1 MTLRQ
6 RTPMKRST
14 PLVAHAPMSRGT
26 SVLKRSEMKR
36 RRRKVRPGH
45 DQKMLDACREE
56 PCWLLMPRVRC
67 AAIETVVP
75 AHRNQGK
82 GKGLKTPDR
91 LTVPACFNCHRAYD
105 QTTELFR
112 DSHTRDEKRGAF
124 DLAFAGWEPYRA
136 KKMGAPTK

>member
-26 SVLKRSEMKR
+26 SVLKRSEIKR

-45 DQKMLDACREE
+45 DQKMLDACKAE
-56 PCWLLMPRVRC
+56 PCWLLMPRVQC
-67 AAIETVVP
+67 ASRASVVP
-75 AHRNQGK
+75 AHRNEGK
-82 GKGLKTPDR
+82 GMGLKTPDAQS
-91 LTVPACFNCHRAYD
+91 LPACFACHFAYD
-105 QTTELFR
+105 QGNQ
-112 DSHTRDEKRGAF
+112 HTRDEKRSAF
-124 DLAFAGWEPYRA
+124 NTGFAGWAPYRA